1 MSGLR
6 QFLKQVGERL
16 LGSEL
21 AVSAGLGRR
30 RGARLILSYH
40 NVVSDAVPPLLGDR
54 SLHLPLRNFREQ
66 LDALNELG
74 IRVVPLASTTTP
86 ASAGPPEVVLTFDD
100 AYAGALQHAI
110 PELAARG
117 IPATIFVAP
126 GLLGAPAPWWDL
138 LADPAEGA
146 VPEPIRIEAL
156 TRYHG
161 EGQLILNHAA
171 ASGWALHP
179 PASEHRI
186 CSEEELRAAM
196 ARHAGLTLGT
206 HTWSHPNLAALV
218 ALDEEQARTQL
229 VATAAWLQERFGERA
244 IGYVAYPY
252 GLESP
257 AVRRIAALAGFT
269 GGLRVSGG
277 WDNRR
282 GDPFGIPRLNV
293 TAGLS
298 QRGFRVRLAA
308 LSGSR

>member
-6 QFLKQVGERL
+6 QFLKQVGETV

-21 AVSAGLGRR
+21 AVSAGLARR

-66 LDALNELG
+66 LDTLNELG
-74 IRVVPLASTTTP
+74 IRVVPLASTRAP
-86 ASAGPPEVVLTFDD
+86 LSADPPEVVLTFDD
-100 AYAGALQHAI
+100 AYAGALQHAV

-117 IPATIFVAP
+117 IPATVFVAP
-126 GLLGAPAPWWDL
+126 ELLGTPAPWWDL

-156 TRYHG
+156 SRYHG
-161 EGQLILNHAA
+161 DGRLILDRAV
-171 ASGWALHP
+171 ASGWAVHP

-186 CSEEELRAAM
+186 CSEEELHDAM
-196 ARHAGLTLGT
+196 ARHAGLSLGT
-206 HTWSHPNLAALV
+206 HTWSHPNLAAL
-218 ALDEEQARTQL
+218 ASLDEEQARAQL
-229 VATAAWLQERFGERA
+229 VETAVWLQERFRERA

-252 GLESP
+252 GLESH

-298 QRGFRVRLAA
+298 RQGFRVRLAA
-308 LSGSR
+308 LIGSR